1 MEVIK
6 EMGVWSLPIYELH
19 SNRDIPQI
27 TNSAAFFNYEGI
39 IIYEGVHFLY
49 GAYDYDNSKH
59 IVVEVTTGATAL
71 RVDEIGRIKGI
82 NKIGNLLAAK
92 IQSCGRTVHEVV
104 RDCTNNRYH
113 LDLWKIN
120 MFL

>member
-27 TNSAAFFNYEGI
+27 TNSAANYEGI

-49 GAYDYDNSKH
+49 GAYDYDSSKH
-59 IVVEVTTGATAL
+59 IVVEITTGALAL
-71 RVDEIGRIKGI
+71 RVEEIGRIKDI
-82 NKIGNLLAAK
+82 NKIANLLAAK

>member
-6 EMGVWSLPIYELH
+6 ETGTWSFPLYKSQFPTNFPHL
-19 SNRDIPQI
+19 
-27 TNSAAFFNYEGI
+27 TNSATFFNYEGR
-39 IIYEGVHFLY
+39 IIYEGVYFLY
-49 GAYDYDNSKH
+49 GAYDGSSKRA
-59 IVVEVTTGATAL
+59 VVEVTTGAFAL
-71 RVDEIGRIKGI
+71 MTEEIGRIKDI

-92 IQSCGRTVHEVV
+92 IQRCGRTINEVV
-104 RDCTNNRYH
+104 RDYTNGRHH